1 MPSTYQNLSSLPQ
14 PYAEWSYENECEEY
28 LQENKSRYRVIQLTM
43 EAMEAIY
50 TAKPIGD
57 SNWKKVTHPS
67 GMETTTYDGD
77 KFWSLFDEE
86 AVENNKAI
94 YQKAI
99 SFTAP
104 SIYQYKTQFGVLNHL
119 AV

>member
-1 MPSTYQNLSSLPQ
+1 MQ
-14 PYAEWSYENECEEY
+14 
-28 LQENKSRYRVIQLTM
+28 VISF
-43 EAMEAIY
+43 
-50 TAKPIGD
+50 GD
-57 SNWKKVTHPS
+57 
-67 GMETTTYDGD
+67 
-77 KFWSLFDEE
+77 LFDEE
-86 AVENNKAI
+86 VVENNKAI

>member
-1 MPSTYQNLSSLPQ
+1 MIGNSMTQK
-14 PYAEWSYENECEEY
+14 WNEI
-28 LQENKSRYRVIQLTM
+28 K
-43 EAMEAIY
+43 
-50 TAKPIGD
+50 
-57 SNWKKVTHPS
+57 HPN
-67 GMETTTYDGD
+67 GMETVTYAGD

-86 AVENNKAI
+86 LVEDNRAI

-99 SFTAP
+99 SFSAP